1 MRSILTLGTFS
12 APTTLHVHQ
21 LLLDYALWQRRQ
33 GYRETTVVPRVGM
46 LQTLVNRG
54 ADLLDPESVKDVI
67 ARQKW
72 SEGRKQ
78 NVVDA
83 YSRFL
88 DMRGK
93 TWTKPLY
100 RRVETLPF
108 IPTEHEI
115 DALIARMNYCIAAF
129 LRLLKE
135 SAMRPGEAWNLK
147 WVDVDTER
155 SCVTIT
161 PEKHSRPRQC
171 RISSQCLAMLY
182 TIPKSSQY
190 VFRERYASLNNL
202 RRTFQRHRNKL
213 AESLVNPRIREIC
226 FKTLRHWKASMEYRR
241 TKDILYVQRLLGHR
255 NIQNTLIYTHLVSF
269 ESDDWVCKVASN
281 LDEAVELVKRGS
293 SM

>member
-1 MRSILTLGTFS
+1 MWWVRGLITARATLQIQ
-12 APTTLHVHQ
+12 Q
-21 LLLDYALWQRRQ
+21 LLLEYALWQRKQ

-46 LQTLVNRG
+46 LQTLVRRG
-54 ADLLDPESVKDVI
+54 ADLLDPESVKAVI
-67 ARQKW
+67 AEQVW

-83 YSRFL
+83 YQRFL
-88 DMRGK
+88 DMRGV
-93 TWTKPLY
+93 TWTKPFY

-108 IPTEHEI
+108 IPSEKEI
-115 DALIARMNYCIAAF
+115 DALIARMNTCIAAF

-135 SAMRPGEAWNLK
+135 SAMRPGEAWNLR

-171 RISSQCLAMLY
+171 KVSSQCLAMLY
-182 TIPKSSQY
+182 TTTKSSAY

-202 RRTFQRHRNKL
+202 WRTFQRHRNKL
-213 AESLVNPRIREIC
+213 AESLVNPRIREIS
-226 FKTLRHWKASMEYRR
+226 FKTLRHWKASIEYHK
-241 TKDILYVQRLLGHR
+241 TKDFLHVQRLLGHR

-269 ESDDWVCKVASN
+269 A
-281 LDEAVELVKRGS
+281 
-293 SM
+293 

>member
-1 MRSILTLGTFS
+1 
-12 APTTLHVHQ
+12 
-21 LLLDYALWQRRQ
+21 
-33 GYRETTVVPRVGM
+33 M
-46 LQTLVNRG
+46 LKTLVKRG
-54 ADLLDPESVKDVI
+54 ADLLNPESVKAVI
-67 ARQKW
+67 AVQQW
-72 SEGRKQ
+72 SEGWKQ

-88 DMRGK
+88 DMRGV
-93 TWTKPLY
+93 TLTKPFY

-108 IPTEHEI
+108 IPSENEI

-135 SAMRPGEAWNLK
+135 SAMRPGEAWNLR
-147 WVDVDTER
+147 WVDVDSER
-155 SCVTIT
+155 SCATIT

-171 RISSQCLAMLY
+171 KISSQCLAMLY
-182 TIPKSSQY
+182 TLPKSSAY

-226 FKTLRHWKASMEYRR
+226 FKTLRHWKASMEYHR

-269 ESDDWVCKVASN
+269 EVDEWVCKVASN
-281 LDEAVELVKRGS
+281 LDEAVELVERGFEYVTEVEGKKIFRKRK
-293 SM
+293 

>member
-1 MRSILTLGTFS
+1 
-12 APTTLHVHQ
+12 
-21 LLLDYALWQRRQ
+21 LWQRKQ
-33 GYRETTVVPRVGM
+33 GYRDTTIRPHVGM
-46 LQTLVNRG
+46 LKTLARRG
-54 ADLLDPESVKDVI
+54 ANLLDPESVKEVI
-67 ARQKW
+67 ASQQW

-88 DMRGK
+88 DMRGVS
-93 TWTKPLY
+93 WTNPLY

-108 IPTEHEI
+108 IPTEAEI

-129 LRLLKE
+129 LQLLKE
-135 SAMRPGEAWNLK
+135 SAMRPGEAWNLR

-171 RISSQCLAMLY
+171 KVSSQCLAMLY
-182 TIPKSSQY
+182 TIPKSSPY

-213 AESLVNPRIREIC
+213 AASLVNPRIREIC
-226 FKTLRHWKASMEYRR
+226 FKTLRHWKASIEYHR
-241 TKDILYVQRLLGHR
+241 TKDIVYVQRLLDIGIFR
-255 NIQNTLIYTHLVSF
+255 I
-269 ESDDWVCKVASN
+269 
-281 LDEAVELVKRGS
+281 R
-293 SM
+293 